1 MRGSERRDYSRFEK
15 LSTEE
20 LRNILRQDSLLD
32 EGDASDMEAI
42 LAISAILAEREQ
54 KESPVDIDAAWAAFQ
69 KEYRPFTDPEPLYA
83 LDAEGDTQHP
93 AGNGRPRLMKR
104 LIGLAA
110 VIALILAVGTM
121 TAYARRY
128 DLAGFVAKWSRD
140 TFRFVNAEKTSVP
153 FYNMSAVLSVDEIT
167 EPVVPKW
174 LPEGYGE
181 DHVQVSENP
190 LYVHYTSWC
199 YIGEN
204 TTSLSVSHYKSEE
217 HGNRIYETDPTV
229 PPEIYE
235 AGGVEHYLMM
245 NGGYWR
251 ALWRVGDLECSILGK
266 VSLDEMKRIVDS
278 IYE

>member
-20 LRNILRQDSLLD
+20 LRNILRQDSMLD
-32 EGDASDMEAI
+32 EGDASDTEGI
-42 LAISAILAEREQ
+42 LAISAILSEREQ
-54 KESPVDIDAAWAAFQ
+54 KEAPVDVDSAWAAFQ

-83 LDAEGDTQHP
+83 LDTKDDVEHRARSR
-93 AGNGRPRLMKR
+93 RPRFMKR

-110 VIALILAVGTM
+110 VIALILAMGTV
-121 TAYARRY
+121 TAYARGY
-128 DLAGFVAKWSRD
+128 DLFGYVAKWSRD
-140 TFRFVNAEKTSVP
+140 TFRFVNAEKTTVP
-153 FYNMSAVLSVDEIT
+153 FYNLSGTLSVDGIT
-167 EPVVPKW
+167 EQVVPKW

-181 DHVQVSENP
+181 DHAQREEGP
-190 LYVHYTSWC
+190 LYVKYVSRC

-204 TTSLSVSHYKSEE
+204 TLRMTVSHYNSEY

-235 AGGVEHYLMM
+235 AGGVENYLMM